1 MILFIADNCD
11 DWESWNRNTMMIVL
25 LFTFF
30 DNLFLIIYL
39 IEKKSIHFVEI
50 IFLSYIITVILNFVT
65 PNSNK
70 QIKYL
75 LILQICFDPRQETRH
90 SCVNIWFSGTG
101 EGSDSNLNSISD
113 QRCTKIILEWKWN

>member
-39 IEKKSIHFVEI
+39 IEKKSIHFVEV

-70 QIKYL
+70 QIKYSL
-75 LILQICFDPRQETRH
+75 N
-90 SCVNIWFSGTG
+90 S
-101 EGSDSNLNSISD
+101 SNLLWSKTGN
-113 QRCTKIILEWKWN
+113 